1 MSPARATLKRASQA
15 RLVPSGWLVV
25 ALRVQSPRKRKP
37 ARRVAAALRVQK
49 ISANFLMTTIIVSLT
64 LPETPL
70 CRTKMLDQKDAA
82 ALLLL
87 FRKEN
92 MRNIHTVGVSPR
104 LPVAQPGR
112 TTMPVQKDAAVL
124 PLSKRQKTR
133 DMRTARRTL
142 TLTTTTLR
150 NRVAFLTYP
159 RCLRRGFNGVGPRWN
174 PRLTGKETNAVQR
187 SHK

>member
-25 ALRVQSPRKRKP
+25 ALRVQSPWKQKP
-37 ARRVAAALRVQK
+37 ARRVAAALRVQEILAK
-49 ISANFLMTTIIVSLT
+49 FLTTTIIVSLT

-70 CRTKMLDQKDAA
+70 RRRKMPDQKDAA

-87 FRKEN
+87 FRKRN
-92 MRNIHTVGVSPR
+92 MRNMHTARRTLMTTIIASLR
-104 LPVAQPGR
+104 LPVAPSGR

-174 PRLTGKETNAVQR
+174 PR
-187 SHK
+187 